1 MISNVHIDVLNPY
14 LGFVQTKL
22 QGIIC
27 SVRYASYPKIFFT
40 FLDPPSQC
48 RHHVTRQRAPHVTQ
62 EPDVPTSAGFVPSVP
77 DSVLL

>member
-48 RHHVTRQRAPHVTQ
+48 RHHVTRQRATCDAGARR
-62 EPDVPTSAGFVPSVP
+62 PDFCRVRSLCA
-77 DSVLL
+77 